1 MAKTITNQQ
10 LIGAQGEAFVSER
23 ANAMGFVFSRY
34 GPLEAGMDGLLEIR
48 DPITGAASGR
58 LVAVQVKTRHSGSY
72 TGETD
77 SGFEYLMDEA
87 DVDYWRGCNLPVIV
101 VLVHLERRLAYWK
114 SASSGQGPSARR
126 LRIDKIKD
134 VFDVRA
140 RDAIAD
146 LSVAKSGFGVWF
158 PPLKT
163 GERGHLN
170 MLEVILPERI
180 YVGASPFKSGK
191 PALRELLNHE
201 ERPPDDWIIRGGQF
215 MSFRDPREG
224 SLKHIVDSGSVEPF
238 ASEELVF
245 PDDEADERNMI
256 ELLRRTLG
264 AQLDGLLA
272 YNREQRAF
280 YFPAAPGTVERT
292 YPYRSLK
299 QRTSAEVVKKYEK
312 DGTLKYVRHHAFE
325 PRFWRIDD
333 QWLLSVTPTFV
344 FTWDGFRPDKF
355 ASGRLTGKKQREYNS
370 ALVGQFSMWKF
381 LLTGADEDRDV
392 DPLFPPEKGNHR
404 ILQFRALETLSLPR
418 GVPDDFWRA
427 NEPEPPPNAA
437 QGSFAL

>member
-1 MAKTITNQQ
+1 MAKIITNQQ
-10 LIGAQGEAFVSER
+10 IIGAQGEAVVSER
-23 ANAMGFVFSRY
+23 ANAMGFMFSRY

-58 LVAVQVKTRHSGSY
+58 LVAVQVKTTNADSY
-72 TGETD
+72 TAETE
-77 SGFEYLMDEA
+77 SGFEYLMDDA
-87 DVDYWRGCNLPVIV
+87 DVAYWKGCNLPVIV
-101 VLVHLERRLAYWK
+101 VLVRLERNQAYWK
-114 SASSGQGPSARR
+114 SAEKGEGVAGRR
-126 LRIDKIKD
+126 LRIDKNRD

-146 LSVAKSGFGVWF
+146 LCVAKSGFGVWF

-170 MLEVILPERI
+170 VLEVILPGAI
-180 YVGASPFKSGK
+180 YVGASPFKSGEL
-191 PALRELLNHE
+191 ALRELLIHE

-215 MSFRDPREG
+215 MSFRDPHEC
-224 SLKHIVDSGSVEPF
+224 SLRHIVDSGSVEPF
-238 ASEELVF
+238 ASEELAF
-245 PDDEADERNMI
+245 PDDKADERHMI

-264 AQLDGLLA
+264 VQLDGLLA

-280 YFPAAPGTVERT
+280 YFPAVPGTVERV

-299 QRTSAEVVKKYEK
+299 QRTSADVVKKYEK
-312 DGTLKYVRHHAFE
+312 DGTLKFVRHHAFE
-325 PRFWRIDD
+325 PRFWRIGD

-370 ALVGQFSMWKF
+370 ALIGQFSMWRF
-381 LLTGADEDRDV
+381 LLTGADEDGDAN
-392 DPLFPPEKGNHR
+392 PLFPRETGKNR
-404 ILQFRALETLSLPR
+404 ILHFAPIETLTLPR
-418 GVPDDFWRA
+418 GVPDDLWRA
-427 NEPEPPPNAA
+427 NEPEPRPDVA
-437 QGSFAL
+437 QGRFSL